1 MLVPIHLLIPGAVA
15 MLGLMVFRGLR
26 LQHDP
31 REPPFLP
38 SKIPVIGHL
47 LGMIF
52 EGLPYWD
59 KTA

>member
-1 MLVPIHLLIPGAVA
+1 MLEPIHLPILGAVA

-31 REPPFLP
+31 REPPLLP
-38 SKIPVIGHL
+38 SKIPMTGHL